1 MTTIPTWY
9 HKRAD
14 IDLAMSHQI
23 TTELQAALPIVYPE
37 FDLNNKG
44 LIKGTFHDKIDNNLL
59 RELVPTL
66 STYLKELGIYDIWEK
81 TALIAATPSRSVP
94 VHRDGTPNFKRLFAL
109 NFPIYN
115 CEDSLTSFYEVK
127 DGIEKVEKLIPNNG
141 TPYTKFDI
149 DTDDIIKV
157 DSVIVSKPTWL
168 RVSALHSVSMTSDK
182 NRIVAS
188 LRFKPEPLDY
198 LNRI

>member
-1 MTTIPTWY
+1 MTTIPSWY

-59 RELVPTL
+59 RELVPAL

-81 TALIAATPSRSVP
+81 TALIAATPNRSVP

-115 CEDSLTSFYEVK
+115 CEDSITSFYEVK
-127 DGIEKVEKLIPNNG
+127 DGVEKVEKLIPNNG

-157 DSVIVSKPTWL
+157 DSVIVSEPTWL

>member
-157 DSVIVSKPTWL
+157 DSVIVSEPTWL

>member
-149 DTDDIIKV
+149 NTDDIIKV

>member
-1 MTTIPTWY
+1 
-9 HKRAD
+9 
-14 IDLAMSHQI
+14 MSHQI

-157 DSVIVSKPTWL
+157 DSVIVSEPTWL

>member
-149 DTDDIIKV
+149 NTDDIIKV

-168 RVSALHSVSMTSDK
+168 RVNALHSVSMTSDK